1 MNLADL
7 KAELVPAILAYQKFR
22 DATPDADWDA
32 LQDNHYTEMFLDALC
47 EVENTLIQDGLV
59 E

>member
-32 LQDNHYTEMFLDALC
+32 LQDNHLHEMFLDALC